1 MGRQANI
8 ARNMWQGAQ
17 CHAPRTGN
25 VVRKQIQP
33 VRFDSIGPCHMPMG
47 FANQYDMGQWDETLL
62 KQSVIWDD
70 CGRFMIE
77 LF

>member
-1 MGRQANI
+1 
-8 ARNMWQGAQ
+8 
-17 CHAPRTGN
+17 
-25 VVRKQIQP
+25 
-33 VRFDSIGPCHMPMG
+33 MPMG